1 MSLDRNKT
9 LGRHAYMFAA
19 LTKSRKSGADS
30 KYDGIGAAELQHLT
44 PGVYTIPGLHLSAYN
59 ERPGEIQISVDVSM
73 KARRTA
79 HQVGFAEWHWILIT
93 VPCTKATDSSER
105 YRYAHDETHV
115 LVAVTVQ

>member
-44 PGVYTIPGLHLSAYN
+44 PGVYTIPGLHLRKQRTTGRNSNKYGRLNDSAPHCTSGRIRGMALDPN
-59 ERPGEIQISVDVSM
+59 HCSVH
-73 KARRTA
+73 KGNR
-79 HQVGFAEWHWILIT
+79 FE
-93 VPCTKATDSSER
+93 
-105 YRYAHDETHV
+105 
-115 LVAVTVQ
+115 